1 MVAMIQAAS
10 ILRSRPTAKDEWAP
24 PNCLTVAGPASK
36 CLTVAGTATLGPI
49 LSGTIKRLRC
59 ARRGRALVP
68 AAGHQTDAE
77 KNGEVYVFIEN
88 QWDCKEG
95 ACWRQPGFQQSD
107 DEPVVCVSWHD
118 RKMFCRWLSQEA
130 GRLIRLP
137 SEAEWDYACR
147 AGSLDYGPAI
157 RDEMAWHGLN
167 SGIGPAAA
175 GQEPNPW
182 GLLDNVGNRMHPVA

>member
-1 MVAMIQAAS
+1 MQQF
-10 ILRSRPTAKDEWAP
+10 
-24 PNCLTVAGPASK
+24 
-36 CLTVAGTATLGPI
+36 
-49 LSGTIKRLRC
+49 
-59 ARRGRALVP
+59 RALVL

-137 SEAEWDYACR
+137 SEAEWDDACR
-147 AGSLDYGPAI
+147 AGSLDYDPAI

-182 GLLDNVGNRMHPVA
+182 GLLDNVGNRMHPVARQKPNVWGLYDMLDNVSEWCQDLWHNNYEGAPTSPRQGLAQEGSFPCLPP